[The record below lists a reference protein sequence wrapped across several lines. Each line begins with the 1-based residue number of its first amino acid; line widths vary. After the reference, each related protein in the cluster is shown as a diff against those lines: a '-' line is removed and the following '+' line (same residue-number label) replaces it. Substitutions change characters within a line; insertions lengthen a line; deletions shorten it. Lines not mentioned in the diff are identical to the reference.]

1 MSKRM
6 RNMQNIVANEG
17 VTYTN
22 FQLSA
27 STWLQINNAKKRWH
41 WWIKLDALQTSNMS
55 LTMKMYPTKNRETTS
70 LLLCRT
76 SLALALLNN
85 LTVAKDA
92 HSVYDKLL
100 MVEDGACM
108 F

>member
-1 MSKRM
+1 M

-41 WWIKLDALQTSNMS
+41 WWIKLDALQASNMS
-55 LTMKMYPTKNRETTS
+55 LTMKNKMYPTVNRETTS

-85 LTVAKDA
+85 LTVVKDA